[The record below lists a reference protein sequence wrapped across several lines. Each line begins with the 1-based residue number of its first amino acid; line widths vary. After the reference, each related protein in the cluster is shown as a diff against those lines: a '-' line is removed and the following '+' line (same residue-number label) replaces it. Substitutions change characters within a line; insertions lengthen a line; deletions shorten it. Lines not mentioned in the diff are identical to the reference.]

1 MVKLTQIKKDSY
13 NMYRITNIY
22 VNPKHIV
29 FMSEE
34 SQMRQELVEGK
45 IDLGLDKNITFTKIK
60 INESANFSEI
70 IVVGTPEMIES
81 KINTSTKKLLRG

>member
-1 MVKLTQIKKDSY
+1 MVKLTQIKKDSF
-13 NMYRITNIY
+13 NMYRICSIY

-34 SQMRQELVEGK
+34 SNMRKELVEGK
-45 IDLGLDKNITFTKIK
+45 INLGLDENIVFTKIK
-60 INESANFSEI
+60 INESSSISEI
-70 IVVGTPEMIES
+70 IVVGDPELIES

>member
-1 MVKLTQIKKDSY
+1 MVKLTQIKKDSF
-13 NMYRITNIY
+13 NMYRITSIY

>member
-1 MVKLTQIKKDSY
+1 MVKLTQIKKDSF

-45 IDLGLDKNITFTKIK
+45 IDLGLDRNISFTKIK
-60 INESANFSEI
+60 INESASFSEI
-70 IVVGTPEMIES
+70 IVIGTPEMIES
-81 KINTSTKKLLRG
+81 KISTSTKKLLRG

>member
-1 MVKLTQIKKDSY
+1 MVKLTQIKKDSF

-45 IDLGLDKNITFTKIK
+45 IDLGLDKNIAFTKIK

>member
-1 MVKLTQIKKDSY
+1 MVKLTQIKKDSF
-13 NMYRITNIY
+13 NMYRITSIY

-34 SQMRQELVEGK
+34 STFRQELIEGK

-81 KINTSTKKLLRG
+81 KISTTTKKLLRG

>member
-1 MVKLTQIKKDSY
+1 MVKLTQIKKDSF
-13 NMYRITNIY
+13 NMYRITSIY

-70 IVVGTPEMIES
+70 VVVGTPEMIES

>member
-1 MVKLTQIKKDSY
+1 MVKLTQIKKDSF
-13 NMYRITNIY
+13 NMYRIASIY

-34 SQMRQELVEGK
+34 STFRQELIEGK

-70 IVVGTPEMIES
+70 VVVGTPEMIES
-81 KINTSTKKLLRG
+81 KISTSTKKLLRG

>member
-1 MVKLTQIKKDSY
+1 MVKLTQIKKDSF
-13 NMYRITNIY
+13 NMYKITNIY

-45 IDLGLDKNITFTKIK
+45 IDLGLDKNIAFTKIK

>member
-1 MVKLTQIKKDSY
+1 MVKLTQIKKDSF
-13 NMYRITNIY
+13 NMYRITSIY

-34 SQMRQELVEGK
+34 PKMRQELVEGK

-70 IVVGTPEMIES
+70 VVVGTPEMIES
-81 KINTSTKKLLRG
+81 KIKTSTKKLLRG

>member
-1 MVKLTQIKKDSY
+1 MVKLTQIKKDSF

-34 SQMRQELVEGK
+34 SHMRQELVEGK

>member
-1 MVKLTQIKKDSY
+1 MVKLTQIKKDSF
-13 NMYRITNIY
+13 NMYRISSIY
-22 VNPKHIV
+22 LNPKHIV

-34 SQMRQELVEGK
+34 PTFRQELVEGK

-70 IVVGTPEMIES
+70 VVVGTPEMIES
-81 KINTSTKKLLRG
+81 KINTSSKRLLRD

>member
-1 MVKLTQIKKDSY
+1 MVKLTQIKKDSF
-13 NMYRITNIY
+13 NMYRIASIY

-34 SQMRQELVEGK
+34 PQMRQELVEGK

-70 IVVGTPEMIES
+70 VVVGTPEMIES

>member
-1 MVKLTQIKKDSY
+1 MVKLTQIKKDSF
-13 NMYRITNIY
+13 NMYRIASIY

>member
-1 MVKLTQIKKDSY
+1 MVKLTQIKKDSF
-13 NMYRITNIY
+13 NMYRITSIY

-70 IVVGTPEMIES
+70 VVVGTPEMIEN

>member
-1 MVKLTQIKKDSY
+1 MVKLTQIKKDSF
-13 NMYRITNIY
+13 NMYRIASIY

-34 SQMRQELVEGK
+34 STFRQELIEGK

-81 KINTSTKKLLRG
+81 KISTTTKKLLRG

>member
-1 MVKLTQIKKDSY
+1 MIKLTQIKKDSF
-13 NMYRITNIY
+13 NTYRIASIY

-45 IDLGLDKNITFTKIK
+45 INLGLDKNITFTKIK

-70 IVVGTPEMIES
+70 VVVGTPEMIES

>member
-13 NMYRITNIY
+13 NTYRITSIY
-22 VNPKHIV
+22 LNPKHIV

-34 SQMRQELVEGK
+34 SHMRQELIEGK
-45 IDLGLDKNITFTKIK
+45 INLGLDKNITFTKIK
-60 INESANFSEI
+60 INESSNFSEI
-70 IVVGTPEMIES
+70 VVVGTPEMIES

>member
-60 INESANFSEI
+60 INERIISLANKEEFS
-70 IVVGTPEMIES
+70 
-81 KINTSTKKLLRG
+81 

>member
-1 MVKLTQIKKDSY
+1 MVKLTQIKKDSF

-34 SQMRQELVEGK
+34 PHMRQELVEGK
-45 IDLGLDKNITFTKIK
+45 IELGLDKNITFTKIK
-60 INESANFSEI
+60 INESASFSEI

-81 KINTSTKKLLRG
+81 KINTTTKKLLRG

>member
-1 MVKLTQIKKDSY
+1 MVKLTQIKKDSF
-13 NMYRITNIY
+13 NTYRIASIY

-45 IDLGLDKNITFTKIK
+45 INLGLDKNITFTKIK

>member
-1 MVKLTQIKKDSY
+1 MVKLTQIKKDSS
-13 NMYRITNIY
+13 NMYRITSIY

-60 INESANFSEI
+60 NQ
-70 IVVGTPEMIES
+70 
-81 KINTSTKKLLRG
+81 

>member
-1 MVKLTQIKKDSY
+1 
-13 NMYRITNIY
+13 MYRITNIY

>member
-1 MVKLTQIKKDSY
+1 MVKLTQIKKDSF

-81 KINTSTKKLLRG
+81 KINTSQKNY

>member
-1 MVKLTQIKKDSY
+1 MVKLTQIKKDSF
-13 NMYRITNIY
+13 NMYRIASIY

-34 SQMRQELVEGK
+34 PQMRQELIEGK

-70 IVVGTPEMIES
+70 VVVGTPEMIES

>member
-1 MVKLTQIKKDSY
+1 MVKLTQIKKDSF
-13 NMYRITNIY
+13 NMYRIASIY

-34 SQMRQELVEGK
+34 STFRQELIEGK

-70 IVVGTPEMIES
+70 VVVGTPEMIES

>member
-1 MVKLTQIKKDSY
+1 MVKLTQIKKDSF